1 MKITLKIDK
10 FIRGIL
16 TDADTT
22 VDVGDLVGQSLID
35 DGSATKFSAKP
46 KKTSKRNRY
55 MQLSSSPRGS
65 RACLRL
71 DYSGLRKK

>member
-16 TDADTT
+16 TDAGTT

-35 DGSATKFSAKP
+35 DGSATKFSVKP
-46 KKTSKRNRY
+46 KKTNK
-55 MQLSSSPRGS
+55 
-65 RACLRL
+65 AE
-71 DYSGLRKK
+71 D